1 VPSDAVTA
9 LRTETEL
16 VVHPPEREDA
26 PPFDGWTWLIY
37 GVIFASLAT
46 VVYLNVHLYLRPIM
60 SLLHDH
66 HKARIVVVPSVLW
79 AAMGTL
85 LFVFRTIVWIGYR
98 PVRPIDFAAAPR
110 LSVIIPA
117 YNEGAMVLKSITS
130 VVEADYPHDR
140 LEIVVIDD
148 GSRDDTW
155 RYISEAAARYPEL
168 VTALRHERNRGKREA
183 LALGFARARGEI
195 LVTVDSDS
203 VIERG
208 ALLALVG
215 PFRTPRVGA
224 VAGKVM
230 VFNRRAGLIPRMLHV
245 RFILSFDLLRS
256 VESVFGNVFCCPGA
270 LTALRASAVRSVL
283 ERWRNQRF
291 LGARCTFGEDRALT
305 NFLLEAGYDTVY
317 QRNAVVHTVAPAVY
331 AKLCKM
337 FIRWDRSFVREELR
351 FACIV
356 WRRPLV
362 PRLIALWDRAITDL
376 RYPVYYASLVLLV
389 TMAVEHPGMIV
400 RMLTV
405 MGIVS
410 LVNMLYF
417 LRSERSFDFLYG
429 VLYSYFAFFALFWIF
444 PYAFFTVRARSWLT
458 R

>member
-1 VPSDAVTA
+1 VPSDAATC
-9 LRTETEL
+9 LRTS
-16 VVHPPEREDA
+16 PKAIARPAERYDDA
-26 PPFDGWTWLIY
+26 PTDRWAWLVY
-37 GVIFASLAT
+37 VAIFASLAT
-46 VVYLNVHLYLRPIM
+46 IVYLNIHLYLRPITT
-60 SLLHDH
+60 LVHDH
-66 HKARIVVVPSVLW
+66 HKARIVVYPSVLW

-85 LFVFRTIVWIGYR
+85 LFVFRTFVWIAYR
-98 PVRPIDFAAAPR
+98 PKRPVAFDLAPT
-110 LSVIIPA
+110 LSVVIPA
-117 YNEGAMVLKSITS
+117 YNEGAMVLKSIQS
-130 VVEADYPHDR
+130 VVEADYPRDR

-155 RYISEAAARYPEL
+155 RYISEAAERYPEL

-195 LVTVDSDS
+195 LVTLDSDS
-203 VIERG
+203 VIERD
-208 ALLALVG
+208 ALLALAG
-215 PFRTPRVGA
+215 PFTSPRVGA

-270 LTALRASAVRSVL
+270 LTALRATAVQSVL

-291 LGARCTFGEDRALT
+291 LGSRCTFGEDRALT

-317 QRNAVVHTVAPAVY
+317 QRNAVVHTLAPAAY
-331 AKLCKM
+331 SKLCKM
-337 FIRWDRSFVREELR
+337 FIRWDRSFVREECR
-351 FACIV
+351 FARIV

-362 PRLIALWDRAITDL
+362 SRIIALWDRAITDL
-376 RYPVYYASLVLLV
+376 RYPVYYASLALFIGMAIENPAVL
-389 TMAVEHPGMIV
+389 V

-405 MGIVS
+405 MGFVS
-410 LVNMLYF
+410 LANMLYF

-429 VLYSYFAFFALFWIF
+429 VVYSYFAFFALFWIF